1 MEKQN
6 KYSIIILSVF
16 LIIIISIFLYIN
28 SKKTEKENENLNTN
42 NNLNEITNTE
52 KNELSEEEQQ
62 TVFNYLQN
70 NISEIS
76 PEKEVLG
83 GSFYITSIDF
93 LNGQEAIIEYED
105 GHIAFKANV
114 QFQYINQDNITIN
127 NFEIIQ
133 TY

>member
-52 KNELSEEEQQ
+52 INKLSEEEQQ
-62 TVFNYLQN
+62 AVFNYLQD

-83 GSFYITSIDF
+83 GRFYLTSIDF
-93 LNGQEAIIEYED
+93 LNEEEAVIEYED
-105 GHIAFKANV
+105 GHIAFSANIK
-114 QFQYINQDNITIN
+114 FEYTAEKITIN
-127 NFEIIQ
+127 KFEIIQ
-133 TY
+133 SY

>member
-1 MEKQN
+1 MKKKN
-6 KYSIIILSVF
+6 NYAIIILTIALVILIGVF
-16 LIIIISIFLYIN
+16 FYVYSTNKQNEEQNKELIN
-28 SKKTEKENENLNTN
+28 NT
-42 NNLNEITNTE
+42 NEITNTE

>member
-1 MEKQN
+1 MKKKNNYAIIISTIALITLVGIFFYIYSTNEEKQN
-6 KYSIIILSVF
+6 KEII
-16 LIIIISIFLYIN
+16 N
-28 SKKTEKENENLNTN
+28 DNNEV
-42 NNLNEITNTE
+42 TNTE
-52 KNELSEEEQQ
+52 KNKLSEEEQQ

-83 GSFYITSIDF
+83 GNFYITSIDF